1 MPRVILCLWI
11 LVLSLLALPLGLQ
24 AAPAGDSGRFEAA
37 GLSDQEVRTFLDALQ
52 KGVRSSNADQVAAL
66 VEFPLD
72 VHQCNRTLHIQ
83 RKEFNQRFASVFDRK
98 ISKAIADATFET
110 LFSNWQGV
118 MIGDGE
124 VWFTGICEG
133 STQADPCSKQ
143 RVRVITVN
151 KDCP

>member
-1 MPRVILCLWI
+1 MPRVISCLWI
-11 LVLSLLALPLGLQ
+11 LVLSLLVLPLGLH
-24 AAPAGDSGRFEAA
+24 AAPAGDSGRFESA

-52 KGVRSSNADQVAAL
+52 KGVLGGNADQIAAL

-72 VHQCNRTLHIQ
+72 VHQCNRTLRIQ

-98 ISKAIADATFET
+98 ISKAIVDATFES
-110 LFSNWQGV
+110 LFSNSQGV

-133 STQADPCSKQ
+133 STEADPCSKQ
-143 RVRVITVN
+143 RIRLITVN
-151 KDCP
+151 KACP

>member
-1 MPRVILCLWI
+1 MPRVIPGLRI
-11 LVLSLLALPLGLQ
+11 LALSLLALPLGLQ

-37 GLSDQEVRTFLDALQ
+37 GLSDQEVRTFLGALQ
-52 KGVRSSNADQVAAL
+52 KGVRGNNADQVAAL

-98 ISKAIADATFET
+98 ISKAVVDATFET

-133 STQADPCSKQ
+133 STQSDPCSRQ

-151 KDCP
+151 KNCP